1 MALVMENK
9 GIKILSAIEFFVLVA
24 HFCMPGLM
32 KTRVGLIINI
42 IGVINGILLIVFG
55 IRELIK
61 RHNRG

>member
-32 KTRVGLIINI
+32 KTRVGLNKHHRCNQWYIINCI
-42 IGVINGILLIVFG
+42 WYT
-55 IRELIK
+55 
-61 RHNRG
+61 